1 MKFKASLLSDAP
13 LVPIV
18 YARILLRLSSQNL
31 TERRR
36 IVAASQIGESILD
49 NPEAYISVRQ
59 FFHLIDHCQRTDVRP
74 ALGAR
79 YGMQLDLSAHGLQAF
94 SLLHR
99 HARASVTWRAVQFL
113 NARTPLMGL
122 HLISQGQQ
130 AMVQLR
136 DIWPLDRR
144 RDFIVDTYLGSMCR
158 VASTLTRRYRVHM
171 QQRPLHM
178 KPDYEDIYGC
188 EVRFGQHSNAL
199 VLEKAR
205 RERRQAAPA
214 GGMQAVS
221 SEAGNEQI
229 ITLVRQRIHQ
239 SPGRDCTLDRIAE
252 SLGSTSRTVSRYLK
266 EAGLLFSDLRNSARE
281 QLARQYLE
289 YSDLSIADI
298 AERLGYS
305 DQASF
310 TKAFRS
316 WTGVP
321 PGQLRRQR

>member
-1 MKFKASLLSDAP
+1 VKFKASLLSDAP

-18 YARILLRLSSQNL
+18 YARILLRLSCQNL
-31 TERRR
+31 AERRR
-36 IVAASQIGESILD
+36 IVTASQIGEPILD

-59 FFHLIDHCQRTDVRP
+59 FFHLIDHCQRTDTQP

-94 SLLHR
+94 SLLNR
-99 HARASVTWRAVQFL
+99 HTRTSVTWRAVQFL

-136 DIWPLDRR
+136 DIWPLEKR
-144 RDFIVDTYLGSMCR
+144 RDFIIDCYLGSMCR
-158 VASTLTRRYRVHM
+158 IASTLTRRYRVHM
-171 QQRPLHM
+171 QQRPLHL
-178 KPDYEDIYGC
+178 KPAYEEIYGC

-205 RERRQAAPA
+205 RERRLAAP

-266 EAGLLFSDLRNSARE
+266 DAGLLFSDLRNTARE